1 MSTISQSYFSRKK
14 QALSLWFEGKMLT
27 FFVLILLFV
36 SAVIVLFPRILVI
49 VPTGKNGVIYRP
61 LSGGVDQKE
70 VIREGAHLVFPWNT
84 ITQYSIQVQLQELKL
99 QLMTADLLKTNVTV
113 SFQFEVNP
121 NTLPFLHKY
130 VGHDYLEKMI
140 IPQVTRVSREKV
152 AKLNSQKAF
161 TGDIG
166 QVANDIAISTD
177 SLLIQ
182 QLSPPGLSDVRLIR
196 VSSVQITSVEYPQ
209 EVQSA
214 IVNKLVEAE
223 NADAYKFKIQA
234 ARSEAE
240 RKAIEAKGI
249 KDFQDIV
256 NQGMTENYLRYRGI
270 QATEDLAKSGN
281 AKTLIFGSGP
291 SGLPLILG
299 NAVENTTP
307 ATPATTT
314 STATTKVDSSTSAPV
329 SPDASTASSKSDAS
343 KPTASKDA
351 SKPESAPKPG
361 AGEPEKK

>member
-1 MSTISQSYFSRKK
+1 MFI
-14 QALSLWFEGKMLT
+14 
-27 FFVLILLFV
+27 FFLLALLFI
-36 SAVIVLFPRILVI
+36 SGVIVLFPRILVI
-49 VPTGKNGVIYRP
+49 IPTGKNGVIYRP
-61 LSGGVDQKE
+61 LSGGVDLQE

-84 ITQYSIQVQLQELKL
+84 ITQYSVQVQLQELKL
-99 QLMTADLLKTNVTV
+99 QLMTSDLLKTNVTV

-130 VGHDYLEKMI
+130 VGKDYLDKMI

-152 AKLNSQKAF
+152 AQLNSQKAF

-196 VSSVQITSVEYPQ
+196 VSSVQLTSVEYPQ

-223 NADAYKFKIQA
+223 NADSYKFKIQS

-240 RKAIEAKGI
+240 RKVIEAKGI

-299 NAVENTTP
+299 NATENTTP
-307 ATPATTT
+307 APKVAQPASTPA
-314 STATTKVDSSTSAPV
+314 STATNTAAP
-329 SPDASTASSKSDAS
+329 PDASKDTT
-343 KPTASKDA
+343 KPNVTQ
-351 SKPESAPKPG
+351 KPG
-361 AGEPEKK
+361 ATESEKK

>member
-14 QALSLWFEGKMLT
+14 QAISLWFEGKMFIFFLLT
-27 FFVLILLFV
+27 LLFV
-36 SAVIVLFPRILVI
+36 SGVIVLFPRILVI
-49 VPTGKNGVIYRP
+49 VPTGYIGVIYRP
-61 LSGGVDQKE
+61 LGGGVDEKAI
-70 VIREGAHLVFPWNT
+70 IREGAHLVFPWNT
-84 ITQYSIQVQLQELKL
+84 ITQYSVQVQLKELKL
-99 QLMTADLLKTNVTV
+99 QLMTSDLLKTNVTV

-130 VGHDYLEKMI
+130 VGKDYLEKMI

-152 AKLNSQKAF
+152 AKLNSQLAF

-182 QLSPPGLSDVRLIR
+182 QLSPPGLSNVRLIR
-196 VSSVQITSVEYPQ
+196 VSSVQLTSVEYPAD
-209 EVQSA
+209 VQAA

-223 NADAYKFKIQA
+223 AADAYKFKIQA

-240 RKAIEAKGI
+240 RKVIEAKGI

-256 NQGMTENYLRYRGI
+256 NQGLTENYLRYRGI

-299 NAVENTTP
+299 NATENTTP
-307 ATPATTT
+307 APKAEPSASAPA
-314 STATTKVDSSTSAPV
+314 SSNANTSAQ
-329 SPDASTASSKSDAS
+329 PDASKDPS
-343 KPTASKDA
+343 KPNVTQ
-351 SKPESAPKPG
+351 
-361 AGEPEKK
+361 

>member
-14 QALSLWFEGKMLT
+14 HAIYLWFEGKMFI
-27 FFVLILLFV
+27 FFLLILLFI
-36 SAVIVLFPRILVI
+36 SGVIVLFPRILVI
-49 VPTGKNGVIYRP
+49 VPTGSIGVIYRP
-61 LSGGVDQKE
+61 LGGGVDEKE
-70 VIREGAHLVFPWNT
+70 IIREGAHLVFPWNT
-84 ITQYSIQVQLQELKL
+84 ITQYSVQVQLKELKL
-99 QLMTADLLKTNVTV
+99 QLMTSDLLKTNVTV

-130 VGHDYLEKMI
+130 VGKDYLEKMI

-152 AKLNSQKAF
+152 AKLNSQIAF

-196 VSSVQITSVEYPQ
+196 VSAVQLTSVEYPA
-209 EVQSA
+209 EVQAA

-223 NADAYKFKIQA
+223 SADAYKYKIQA

-240 RKAIEAKGI
+240 RKVIEAKGI
-249 KDFQDIV
+249 KDFQEIV
-256 NQGMTENYLRYRGI
+256 NQGLTENYLRYRGI

-299 NAVENTTP
+299 NATENTTP
-307 ATPATTT
+307 APKAEQPASTPA
-314 STATTKVDSSTSAPV
+314 SSAANTSAQ
-329 SPDASTASSKSDAS
+329 PDPSKDPS
-343 KPTASKDA
+343 KPNATPKLGTA
-351 SKPESAPKPG
+351 ES
-361 AGEPEKK
+361 EKK

>member
-1 MSTISQSYFSRKK
+1 VSTISQSYFSRKK
-14 QALSLWFEGKMLT
+14 RAIALWFEGKMLT
-27 FFVLILLFV
+27 FFLLTLLFI

-49 VPTGKNGVIYRP
+49 VPTGYNGVIYRP
-61 LSGGVDQKE
+61 LSGGVDQRE
-70 VIREGAHLVFPWNT
+70 VIREGAHLIFPWNT
-84 ITQYSIQVQLQELKL
+84 ITQYSVQVQLQELKL

-130 VGHDYLEKMI
+130 VGKDYLEKMI

-182 QLSPPGLSDVRLIR
+182 QLSPPGLTNVRLIR
-196 VSSVQITSVEYPQ
+196 VSAVQLTSVEYPA

-299 NAVENTTP
+299 NAVENTAP
-307 ATPATTT
+307 AT
-314 STATTKVDSSTSAPV
+314 STTTKVDQSVSAPV
-329 SPDASTASSKSDAS
+329 SSDASTATG
-343 KPTASKDA
+343 KPNASKDA
-351 SKPESAPKPG
+351 SKPEAAPKPG
-361 AGEPEKK
+361 TAEPEKK